1 MYKKILIPTDGSDIA
16 QSAAHA
22 GLAFAKDMNAEVVS
36 IFVIPEYQYPLNIE
50 MVPTNFP
57 SAEDYRASMRKLGEI
72 YMDQLRSK
80 ACDVGVVFSSI
91 IEFSDKIA
99 PTIVSTAEKQ
109 ECDLI
114 FIGSHGRSGWERALL
129 GSVTA
134 KVLSIATI
142 PVLVFRSTI
151 E

>member
-80 ACDVGVVFSSI
+80 ACDVGVVFFITNVSANHGADDDESTGSS
-91 IEFSDKIA
+91 
-99 PTIVSTAEKQ
+99 
-109 ECDLI
+109 
-114 FIGSHGRSGWERALL
+114 
-129 GSVTA
+129 
-134 KVLSIATI
+134 
-142 PVLVFRSTI
+142 FR
-151 E
+151 